1 MEPYF
6 ETLFRHKLLF
16 LFLLIVIPTLGVGYA
31 IDQRQIDFQS
41 TGTVWAEKPAFLD
54 TGQDWNQWST
64 PAENQAGNVQ
74 EFIQTNS
81 FALDV
86 LRQTDLSNQLGNAVL
101 AQQTLTD
108 FRKNIAIRSVGT
120 HLLAISFTDPNP
132 KVAQQVVTAVID
144 TFNTE
149 VLANATST
157 GSVTIAFYQKQLDDV
172 NAKLADTTA
181 AIRGYLDAHP
191 ELGRPTGD
199 TLNQMIA
206 STSFAA
212 QNPQFVNLVQQQG
225 ALQKQQQS
233 YQSTIDQLT
242 LSKDSA
248 PIGAQQAFRVMDA
261 PGLPTSPIS
270 SLKKFA
276 MSIGLGFGAAL
287 GFVLAGTVLLT
298 ALDGTARSPR
308 LAQRQLDIPAFAPLP
323 LLRSRRA
330 AFFRFR
336 RRFRQR
342 EVRMLL
348 ALQARGVPA
357 LPPGR

>member
-1 MEPYF
+1 MEPYI

-16 LFLLIVIPTLGVGYA
+16 LFLLIIIPTLGIGYA

-41 TGTVWAEKPAFLD
+41 TGTVWAEKPAYLN
-54 TGQDWNQWST
+54 TGQDWSQYMT
-64 PAENQAGNVQ
+64 PAENQAQNVQ
-74 EFIQTNS
+74 EFLQTNS
-81 FALDV
+81 FALDI
-86 LRQTDLSNQLGNAVL
+86 LRQTDLNSQLGTDVL
-101 AQQTLTD
+101 AQQTLTA
-108 FRKNIAIRSVGT
+108 FRKNISVRAVGS
-120 HLLAISFTDPNP
+120 HLLTISYTDTSPR
-132 KVAQQVVTAVID
+132 VAQQVVTAIID
-144 TFNTE
+144 TFNKE
-149 VLANATST
+149 VLANATSS

-181 AIRGYLDAHP
+181 AIRAYLDAHP

-242 LSKDSA
+242 LSKDAA
-248 PIGAQQAFRVMDA
+248 PIGTQQSFRVMDA
-261 PGLPTSPIS
+261 PGLPTKPIS

-276 MSIGLGFGAAL
+276 LSIGLGVGAAL
-287 GFVLAGTVLLT
+287 GFVIAGVVLLT
-298 ALDGTARSPR
+298 VLDGTARSAR
-308 LAQRQLDIPAFAPLP
+308 TAQRLLGLPAFAPLP